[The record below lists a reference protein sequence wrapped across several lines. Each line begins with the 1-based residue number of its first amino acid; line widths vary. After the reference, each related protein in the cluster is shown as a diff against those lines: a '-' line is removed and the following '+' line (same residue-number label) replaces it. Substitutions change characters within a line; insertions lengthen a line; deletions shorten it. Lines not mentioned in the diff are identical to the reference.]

1 VPVSKA
7 ELERELD
14 RLYQLPLSD
23 FTSARD
29 ELAKRLR
36 SEGEGERADE
46 IKKLRK
52 PNAGV
57 WLVNQLGTERELDMQ
72 RLLKA
77 GESLTKSQATAAAGK
92 SSQKFLEA
100 RRDEQQ
106 ALERLARAARE
117 IAEREGV
124 GSSALA
130 TATET
135 LRAASLTAEGR
146 ELLKRGRLR
155 EKLEPPGFEALA
167 GLDGPAPAQ
176 SPKKSRPSRTDERT
190 DKRRLLKEAR
200 QRLQQ
205 LRADERELT
214 TAARATERDAE
225 RAEEEAA
232 AARRYAEDA
241 REAARTATEQRE
253 AAETEI
259 DGLK

>member
-1 VPVSKA
+1 VPISKS

-14 RLYQLPLSD
+14 RLYQLPLSE

-36 SEGEGERADE
+36 SEGERERADE
-46 IKKLRK
+46 VKTLRK

-57 WLVNQLGTERELDMQ
+57 WLVNQLARERELDVQ

-124 GSSALA
+124 GTSALA
-130 TATET
+130 KATET

-146 ELLKRGRLR
+146 ELLKRGRLS
-155 EKLEPPGFEALA
+155 EDLEPPGFEALA
-167 GLDGPAPAQ
+167 GLNGVARGR
-176 SPKKSRPSRTDERT
+176 SPEKAKRPRKDSRTE
-190 DKRRLLKEAR
+190 KRRLLKDAR
-200 QRLQQ
+200 QRIQR

-214 TAARATERDAE
+214 TAARAAERDAE
-225 RAEEEAA
+225 HAEKEAA
-232 AARRYAEDA
+232 AARRRAEDA
-241 REAARTATEQRE
+241 REEARTATEQRE
-253 AAETEI
+253 AAETAL
-259 DGLK
+259 DRLK

>member
-14 RLYQLPLSD
+14 RLYQLPLSE

-36 SEGEGERADE
+36 SEGERERADDV
-46 IKKLRK
+46 KKLGK

-57 WLVNQLGTERELDMQ
+57 WLVNQLARERELDVQ
-72 RLLKA
+72 RLLRA

-92 SSQKFLEA
+92 SSQNFLQA

-124 GSSALA
+124 GGSALA
-130 TATET
+130 KATET

-146 ELLKRGRLR
+146 DLLKRGRLS
-155 EKLEPPGFEALA
+155 EDLEPPGFEALV
-167 GLDGPAPAQ
+167 GLDGLAPAQ
-176 SPKKSRPSRTDERT
+176 SPAKAKPSRTDERT
-190 DKRRLLKEAR
+190 EKRRRLKEAR

-232 AARRYAEDA
+232 AARRHAEDA
-241 REAARTATEQRE
+241 QEEARTATEQRE

-259 DGLK
+259 EGLK